1 MFFRAHAVCQANF
14 CKDSDFQV
22 KRVLIKLWI
31 RNECSR
37 GYRKESVRANGSRLH
52 LGFTHCSVTGR
63 PSPCSPAG
71 LLCSII
77 PSAAFSSLHHY
88 TEAYITI
95 ATAPL
100 FYTRPFYSRITGLAC
115 PSVLSVRVPVCPV
128 RASIAQKDTEN
139 DQHSCERSTGQEWP
153 AWAVFRSKSQ
163 SSRSL
168 QNKPPESDVYL
179 VYMFIYGWWV
189 ACAACRLAG

>member
-22 KRVLIKLWI
+22 KLVLIKLWI

-77 PSAAFSSLHHY
+77 QGHLDTTSSSNLDVLALSHHRHSVHSI
-88 TEAYITI
+88 ITQ
-95 ATAPL
+95 
-100 FYTRPFYSRITGLAC
+100 RPI
-115 PSVLSVRVPVCPV
+115 
-128 RASIAQKDTEN
+128 
-139 DQHSCERSTGQEWP
+139 
-153 AWAVFRSKSQ
+153 
-163 SSRSL
+163 
-168 QNKPPESDVYL
+168 
-179 VYMFIYGWWV
+179 
-189 ACAACRLAG
+189 